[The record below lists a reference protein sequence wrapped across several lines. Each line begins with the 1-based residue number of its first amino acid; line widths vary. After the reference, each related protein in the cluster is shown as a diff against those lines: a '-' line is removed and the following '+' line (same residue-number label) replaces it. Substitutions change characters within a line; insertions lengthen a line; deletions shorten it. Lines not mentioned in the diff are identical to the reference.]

1 MSTATRKAARWV
13 WVAAGLGVTGCSPAR
28 PRPTA
33 EPVAVA
39 VREPVVAPVIEP
51 APALEPALAAGIEPS
66 VPAAPWPE
74 DCPPLVGARV
84 LEIARISANVGDSAK
99 GAVFIVVRGE
109 LEATYQAWRDS
120 AKARGFRVVSEHAS
134 EGARAASLIDP
145 AGGRAHIL
153 LQRSDGDELAGMYGR
168 GRRQPVALRG
178 PCIAVTPRTREFDVE
193 RGAIG
198 YDGTY
203 VRERGPVF
211 RATRFGHDFDADG
224 ELDLLVPTTGR
235 AACPGDLTWTVYLA
249 RGGCFHAVGEVGP
262 GDLSHENEDDGVTA
276 TGPRPLLFHR
286 QSNAL
291 GDGGV
296 IATEV
301 RSTYTFD
308 GARYVRSAREVT
320 RGVCHHCAV
329 EVCRPPPR

>member
-13 WVAAGLGVTGCSPAR
+13 WVAAGLGVTCCSPAR

-33 EPVAVA
+33 
-39 VREPVVAPVIEP
+39 EPVVAPVIEP
-51 APALEPALAAGIEPS
+51 APALEPVIAPVIEPS
-66 VPAAPWPE
+66 VPAASWPE
-74 DCPPLVGARV
+74 DCPPLAGARV
-84 LEIARISANVGDSAK
+84 VEIARISANVGDSPK
-99 GAVFIVVRGE
+99 GAAFIVVRGE

-178 PCIAVTPRTREFDVE
+178 PCVAVTPRTREFDVE

-203 VRERGPVF
+203 LRERRPVF
-211 RATRFGHDFDADG
+211 RATRFGHDLDADG
-224 ELDLLVPTTGR
+224 ELDLLVPTTDR

-262 GDLSHENEDDGVTA
+262 GDLSSENDGAAA
-276 TGPRPLLFHR
+276 TGPRPLLLYR

-296 IATEV
+296 VSTEV

-308 GARYVRSAREVT
+308 GARYVRSAREET